1 MAATLKSSNQLLS
14 MDSEHAVFNNT
25 SVIPRSNASLQLV
38 EAARVTTAP
47 FISNQMLILESHD
60 PQHSDFISSPAM
72 PHSLLNPELASVDP
86 SCGIPDTSTKSLED
100 FILSISE
107 DPEPPLIRSQPGNSL
122 VPKLRAEGGVC
133 TAWWGCG
140 GGPLSYR
147 QEI

>member
-1 MAATLKSSNQLLS
+1 
-14 MDSEHAVFNNT
+14 
-25 SVIPRSNASLQLV
+25 
-38 EAARVTTAP
+38 
-47 FISNQMLILESHD
+47 MLMLESHD

-72 PHSLLNPELASVDP
+72 PHSLLNPELASVAP

-122 VPKLRAEGGVC
+122 VPKLRAEGGPMLP
-133 TAWWGCG
+133 G
-140 GGPLSYR
+140 GDVGGDPLSYR